1 MNERIFLLGI
11 PIDNVTQQQTLARV
25 REMLASDGQHHVMT
39 PNPEMLVEAVRNP
52 AFRHVLS
59 RSALN
64 VPDGFGLLLAAR
76 MRGTPLRERVT
87 GADLLLALCTDEDAP
102 KIFLL
107 GAAPGVAE
115 KAAEALQKQ
124 NASLRIAGVFAGTPS
139 QEDAAD
145 IIRRI
150 NASGANLLFVA
161 YGAPVQ
167 DLWIHRHLS
176 AMPGVRVA
184 MGVGGAFDFLAG
196 VRTRAPGWMRS
207 LGIEWVWRLIQE
219 PSRLKRIVRA
229 VIVFP
234 WMVFTRAHAPSKPS
248 ADARSA

>member
-1 MNERIFLLGI
+1 MNERIFLLGV
-11 PIDNVTQQQTLARV
+11 PIDSVTHLQALARV
-25 REMLASDGQHHVMT
+25 RAMLVSDGQHHVMT

-52 AFRHVLS
+52 AFRDVLS

-64 VPDGFGLLLAAR
+64 VPDGFGLLLVAR
-76 MRGTPLRERVT
+76 MRGTPLRSRVT
-87 GADLLLALCTDEDAP
+87 GTDLLQSLCADSDAP
-102 KIFLL
+102 PIFLL
-107 GAAPGVAE
+107 GSAPGVAE
-115 KAAEALQKQ
+115 MAAKALQKQ
-124 NASLRIAGVFAGTPS
+124 NASLRIAGVFAGRPL

-161 YGAPVQ
+161 YGAPAQ
-167 DLWIHRHLS
+167 DIWIHQHLP

-196 VRTRAPGWMRS
+196 VRTRAPGWMRT
-207 LGIEWVWRLIQE
+207 LGIEWVWRLAQE
-219 PSRLKRIVRA
+219 PLRLRRIVRA

-234 WMVFTRAHAPSKPS
+234 WMALTRAHAPSQPS